1 MSKAKASTFEKQY
14 PHLSRFV
21 EEQGW
26 IELGY
31 DDNLPAFVKAYDS
44 GGTVFEG
51 KNQYKS
57 IDDALQDLEAKV
69 KAYLEDLGI

>member
-1 MSKAKASTFEKQY
+1 MPKTKANTFEEKY
-14 PHLSRFV
+14 PYLSRFV

-31 DDNLPAFVKAYDS
+31 DDNIAAFVKAYDS

-51 KNQYKS
+51 KSRYKS
-57 IDDALQDLEAKV
+57 IDDALQELEFQV
-69 KAYLEDLGI
+69 KAYLGFK